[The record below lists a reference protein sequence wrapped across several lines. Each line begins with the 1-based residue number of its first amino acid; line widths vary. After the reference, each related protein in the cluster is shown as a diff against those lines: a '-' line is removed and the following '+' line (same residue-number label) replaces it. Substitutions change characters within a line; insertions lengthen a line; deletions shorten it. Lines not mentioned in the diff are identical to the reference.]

1 MRTRLLLAVAALLA
15 LPACLDPIV
24 GTQCATGYSPCGGK
38 CVPTGSCATQ
48 DAGQAADG
56 GAATLLDGAEAMES
70 GPATDAQSA
79 SDGAENEVGIEKDG
93 PPTEAGSADDGG
105 GQEDLL
111 APDIDAE
118 SGNPSLDGPEGA
130 PSDAKTVNSGDGG
143 TPAVAIDG
151 ASGADDT
158 YGGLGLGGDDA
169 IAGDDTPTARI
180 TDDGGEDDSSLL
192 CVGCADANNAED
204 SPGDETGVVLLG
216 ADAAD
221 HGGGA
226 SDETGVLSADDGGA
240 GDARDDGAAIADAS
254 GAAAD
259 GALQDTGPLQC
270 PDQWAICS
278 DQCID
283 VTSDP
288 QNCGTC
294 GNMCASD
301 VCVNGAC
308 LVCAPIE
315 TVCSRQCVNT
325 GSNPDNCGG
334 CDSSCGSGLCSNSQ
348 CEATNTGRIIVI
360 GHDYLV
366 NKNRTAM
373 NQLLANAVLL
383 WPINPVHLLA
393 YKGAANQTAFDGANA
408 AISQGALV
416 SGRVVQRTE
425 VGAADVPTQLA
436 AADVFLIYGQEQAID
451 TTLAQLGQDWASAM
465 SSFVNRGGT
474 VIVLDGFYPGNTGTV
489 QIVSQTGLFNIWRN
503 VSVTNSVCT
512 VVARGDAL
520 ASGLLTNY
528 RCEQNS
534 VSFLTNESGTYVNT
548 VVESGSSVV
557 IDKLF

>member
-1 MRTRLLLAVAALLA
+1 
-15 LPACLDPIV
+15 
-24 GTQCATGYSPCGGK
+24 
-38 CVPTGSCATQ
+38 VPSGSCATQ
-48 DAGQAADG
+48 DAGQVADG
-56 GAATLLDGAEAMES
+56 GAATLLDASPGEPESDVDAEAIES

-79 SDGAENEVGIEKDG
+79 SDGVENEVGVEQEDG
-93 PPTEAGSADDGG
+93 PPPTEAGSADDGG

-118 SGNPSLDGPEGA
+118 SGNASLDGPEGA
-130 PSDAKTVNSGDGG
+130 PSDAEISNSGDDGG
-143 TPAVAIDG
+143 TPAIEIDG

-158 YGGLGLGGDDA
+158 NGSVDDA
-169 IAGDDTPTARI
+169 ITGNDAPAVDGTIA
-180 TDDGGEDDSSLL
+180 DDGGEDDSSLL
-192 CVGCADANNAED
+192 CVGCADADDADDAGDADD
-204 SPGDETGVVLLG
+204 SAGDETGVVLRG

-221 HGGGA
+221 SGDGA
-226 SDETGVLSADDGGA
+226 GDGTGVLYADDGGV
-240 GDARDDGAAIADAS
+240 GDASDDGTAIADAS
-254 GAAAD
+254 GAVVD
-259 GALQDTGPLQC
+259 GASQDTGPLQC
-270 PDQWAICS
+270 PDRWAVCS

-294 GNMCASD
+294 GNMCSSD
-301 VCVNGAC
+301 VCIDGAC

-315 TVCSRQCVNT
+315 KVCSRQCVNT

-334 CDSSCGSGLCSNSQ
+334 CDFSCGSGLCSNSQ

-393 YKGAANQTAFDGANA
+393 YKGAANQAAFDGANA
-408 AISQGALV
+408 AITQGALA
-416 SGRVVQRTE
+416 SGRVVQRIE
-425 VGAADVPTQLA
+425 AAAADVPTQLA

-451 TTLAQLGQDWASAM
+451 ATLAQLGQDWASAV
-465 SSFVNRGGT
+465 STFVNRGGT

-489 QIVSQTGLFNIWRN
+489 QIVFQTGLFNIWRN
-503 VSVTNSVCT
+503 VSVTNSTCT

-534 VSFLTNESGTYVNT
+534 VSFLTNESGTYVT
-548 VVESGSSVV
+548 SVVESGSSVV